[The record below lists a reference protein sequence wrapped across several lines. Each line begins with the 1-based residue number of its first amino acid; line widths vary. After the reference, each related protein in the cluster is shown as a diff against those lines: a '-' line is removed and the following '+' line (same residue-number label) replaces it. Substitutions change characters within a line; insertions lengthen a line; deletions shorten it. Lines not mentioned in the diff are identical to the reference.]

1 MKNML
6 INVRRLG
13 ILVLLSL
20 VLPLAGIIILDISL
34 GLMPFLTIGATLIF
48 VPLSTV
54 LVTRATLAELGLVIQ
69 AVAPLENND
78 PD

>member
-1 MKNML
+1 MENML

-13 ILVLLSL
+13 MLVLLSL

-69 AVAPLENND
+69 AVAPLENDD

>member
-13 ILVLLSL
+13 MLVLLSL
-20 VLPLAGIIILDISL
+20 VLPLAGVILLDISL

-54 LVTRATLAELGLVIQ
+54 LVTRATLAELTLVIQ
-69 AVAPLENND
+69 AVAPLENDD